1 MLRSLHSRGTTAW
14 GDHRQR
20 HVAEKQHASRKK
32 TERQVGASVIN
43 QPSTTLGVMEQK
55 KQAFPQAQIPPW
67 NFSDFLVCRAVSS
80 STLQTAATAAALS
93 AHTLMLKTIQTQKF
107 P

>member
-1 MLRSLHSRGTTAW
+1 MMCIQSFFIPQGMLRSLHSRGTTAW

-67 NFSDFLVCRAVSS
+67 NFSDFLVCRAV
-80 STLQTAATAAALS
+80 
-93 AHTLMLKTIQTQKF
+93 F
-107 P
+107 PPPPCKQQLLPLH